1 MLGSTCQLDG
11 QLDPRCY
18 YNSPTHTEALARL
31 QWLVAQRQ
39 RLGVLLGPSG
49 SGKSLLLTKLARELA
64 QQTSAANVVSQSLLG
79 LDEQQFLLAIAQQ
92 FDLNPRTSFTTV
104 ELWRRVIDR
113 LKEQAYQQTPCAL
126 LLDDVHTASAAVL
139 TAASRLAEA
148 PISPEARLT
157 IVLACD
163 DRQAKRLGERLL
175 SRCALRIDVEPWD
188 ADDTIA
194 FLQDA
199 VATLQAIDG
208 DDGRTCAFSP
218 AALEKIH
225 TLAGGIPRRVNQLA
239 QWSLVAGA
247 GLGLD
252 EIDDETV
259 TAAAEEMGVT
269 L

>member
-31 QWLVAQRQ
+31 EWLVAQRQ
-39 RLGVLLGPSG
+39 RLGLLLGPSG
-49 SGKSLLLTKLARELA
+49 GGKSLLLAKLAGVLA
-64 QQTSAANVVSQSLLG
+64 RQTSPASVVSQSLLG

-92 FDLNPRTSFTTV
+92 FDLNPRTSLTTV
-104 ELWRRVIDR
+104 ELWRRVVDR
-113 LKEQAYQQTPCAL
+113 LKEHAYQQVPCVL

-139 TAASRLAEA
+139 TAVSRLAEA
-148 PISPEARLT
+148 HISPESRFT

-199 VATLQAIDG
+199 VARLQAIDG
-208 DDGRTCAFSP
+208 DDGRSCAF
-218 AALEKIH
+218 
-225 TLAGGIPRRVNQLA
+225 LAGGARKNPHARRRHSAAGESACAVVA
-239 QWSLVAGA
+239 RRRHGAGA
-247 GLGLD
+247 R
-252 EIDDETV
+252 
-259 TAAAEEMGVT
+259 
-269 L
+269 